1 MNTNNGKLP
10 TFVAFGE
17 ALTDMLR
24 TGADA
29 WKSVPG
35 GAPWNVAQI
44 MASFGV
50 ASAFGG
56 AISQD
61 CFGDALW
68 QASAQADLDLRFLQR
83 VPKSPLLAIVHE
95 IQPPSYFFVGD
106 DSADLH
112 FDVAALPQ
120 GWETAVRWAHFGGIS
135 LARQPL
141 AERLVAL
148 AERLSARGVKISYD
162 PNFRN
167 VMGSSYDAI
176 LVRMVAIADLVK
188 VSEEDLC
195 GLFRKHGAD
204 AALLQLRAM
213 RPTATVLYTRGA
225 QGATLHVA
233 DHAWH
238 ATPPDISVVDTIGAG
253 DCSLAGFLSSAIQQP
268 LAGWEVHL
276 RAAVAAGAG
285 ACLAAGATPP
295 SAQILA
301 GLAEQVQIQSITTP
315 NTAVD

>member
-1 MNTNNGKLP
+1 MNTTTNNGKLP

-17 ALTDMLR
+17 ALTDMLH

-112 FDVAALPQ
+112 FDLTALPQ
-120 GWETAVRWAHFGGIS
+120 DWEGTVQWAHFGGIS
-135 LARQPL
+135 LTRQPL

-148 AERLSARGVKISYD
+148 AERLSARGIKISYD

-167 VMGSSYDAI
+167 LMDSSYDTI
-176 LVRMVAIADLVK
+176 LARMVAIADLVK
-188 VSEEDLC
+188 ASEEDVC
-195 GLFRKHGAD
+195 GLFRTHDAE

-225 QGATLHVA
+225 QGATLYVG
-233 DHAWH
+233 DHTWH
-238 ATPPDISVVDTIGAG
+238 ATPPSIAVVDTIGAG
-253 DCSLAGFLSSAIQQP
+253 DCSLAGFLSSAMHQP
-268 LAGWEVHL
+268 RADWDVHL

-285 ACLAAGATPP
+285 TCLAAGATPP
-295 SAQILA
+295 SAQMLD
-301 GLAEQVQIQSITTP
+301 GLIKQVQIYTP
-315 NTAVD
+315 APPVGH